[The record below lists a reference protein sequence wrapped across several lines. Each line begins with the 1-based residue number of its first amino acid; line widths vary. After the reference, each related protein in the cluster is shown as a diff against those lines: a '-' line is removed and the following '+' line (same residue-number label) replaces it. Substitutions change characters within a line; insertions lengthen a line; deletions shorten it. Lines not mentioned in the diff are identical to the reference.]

1 MQPIYGSARV
11 AGGLGFTAD
20 VEIVGIFQEM
30 SQTVPDYRVVIDYQD
45 TPNAARFGRAQLTAG
60 HESTPR
66 DTNAA
71 RAATMPVRVPF
82 RSSSIASKRAAGCG
96 VQQ

>member
-1 MQPIYGSARV
+1 MQPIDGSARIRC
-11 AGGLGFTAD
+11 GLGFAAD
-20 VEIVGIFQEM
+20 DEIGSVLQKI
-30 SQTVPDYRVVIDYQD
+30 SQALPHYRVVIDDQD
-45 TPNAARFGRAQLTAG
+45 TPNADRFGRAQLILA

-66 DTNAA
+66 ATNAA

-82 RSSSIASKRAAGCG
+82 LSSSIASKRAAGCG